1 MTNPTQLSIKPRFLA
16 SIMERILGLHRLG
29 KIYDR
34 RPLKTIPKDFLDYTL
49 EALGVSNVVE
59 NEENLDEIPKEGPL
73 LIVANHPLGGLEG
86 MALAQEILKIRP
98 DLQVLTNELLRKV
111 QQEHFLK
118 VCIRL
123 FWIQQDPK
131 LLKSGL
137 VFLEQETSI
146 QAF

>member
-16 SIMERILGLHRLG
+16 SIIELILGLHRLG

-73 LIVANHPLGGLEG
+73 LIVANHPLGGLER
-86 MALAQEILKIRP
+86 MALAQEILKIRQ
-98 DLQVLTNELLRKV
+98 DLQVLTN
-111 QQEHFLK
+111 
-118 VCIRL
+118 
-123 FWIQQDPK
+123 
-131 LLKSGL
+131 
-137 VFLEQETSI
+137 
-146 QAF
+146 